1 MSDAIDARLTRRL
14 EEIRK
19 HEPGLPPGVKGHE
32 VETELKNATKW
43 AKEQKL
49 FMSTFS
55 NEFDHHFSPD
65 QKLLLYYLFEKL
77 RQRREKP

>member
-1 MSDAIDARLTRRL
+1 MSDAIDARLTKHL

-19 HEPGLPPGVKGHE
+19 HELELPTGVKGHE
-32 VETELKNATKW
+32 VETELKNAAKW
-43 AKEQKL
+43 TDEQKRL
-49 FMSTFS
+49 MSTFS

-77 RQRREKP
+77 RQFRKSP